1 MHRIST
7 KVSYKFIC
15 PIQQPPMNSVLIN
28 KSRIMSTVKIAPGKT
43 GNLVSTYTNNPEFG
57 YIQLTSSDISVSGGW
72 IRESKRSCLLRA
84 KTQLLNQFVAMHKSL
99 EVPGKIAVL
108 EYLED
113 NIPAEIQKE
122 FLRNDLPFEEA
133 ISGYL
138 KRAGQD
144 GPALTY
150 EGKRIVRFSK
160 YDPAGQVI
168 DVHIAHDN
176 VNEVATFK
184 SSSDSA
190 AFPG

>member
-1 MHRIST
+1 
-7 KVSYKFIC
+7 
-15 PIQQPPMNSVLIN
+15 
-28 KSRIMSTVKIAPGKT
+28 
-43 GNLVSTYTNNPEFG
+43 
-57 YIQLTSSDISVSGGW
+57 
-72 IRESKRSCLLRA
+72 
-84 KTQLLNQFVAMHKSL
+84 MHKNL

-113 NIPAEIQKE
+113 SIPAEIQKE

-176 VNEVATFK
+176 VNEVSAFK

-190 AFPG
+190 TFPG